1 MPEKVV
7 PLISS
12 DTVGPLG
19 IRHLPRLWL
28 KTLLFS
34 LDKLADG
41 YYHGNAGFD
50 AALLRAFGID
60 EAALK
65 SYVKSNLPT
74 YLEFEAWFA
83 KNAKHLDP
91 ATIHA
96 HNENIRTRQKTEE
109 AAAAQR
115 SDIGIDAPALLHG
128 VTLNNLEDWT
138 VFHRQLT
145 VERTAAGTR

>member
-1 MPEKVV
+1 MEKIV

-28 KTLLFS
+28 KTLLHAM
-34 LDKLADG
+34 DKLADG

-50 AALLRAFGID
+50 AALLKAFGIEESMLSD
-60 EAALK
+60 
-65 SYVKSNLPT
+65 YVKINLPT

-83 KNAKHLDP
+83 KTAKRLDP

-109 AAAAQR
+109 AASAQR
-115 SDIGIDAPALLHG
+115 KEIGIEAPNLLHG

-138 VFHRQLT
+138 LT
-145 VERTAAGTR
+145 HQSVVAPR

>member
-1 MPEKVV
+1 MEKIV
-7 PLISS
+7 PVISS

-28 KTLLFS
+28 KMLLYS

-50 AALLRAFGID
+50 AALLKAFGID
-60 EAALK
+60 EATLT
-65 SYVKSNLPT
+65 SYVKAELPT
-74 YLEFEAWFA
+74 YPQFEAWFLKTA
-83 KNAKHLDP
+83 KKLDP

-96 HNENIRTRQKTEE
+96 HNENIRTRHKSEE
-109 AAAAQR
+109 SAAAQR
-115 SDIGIDAPALLHG
+115 AEIGIDAPHLLHG

-138 VFHRQLT
+138 TFHGQLT
-145 VERTAAGTR
+145 GRSRVPSAAK